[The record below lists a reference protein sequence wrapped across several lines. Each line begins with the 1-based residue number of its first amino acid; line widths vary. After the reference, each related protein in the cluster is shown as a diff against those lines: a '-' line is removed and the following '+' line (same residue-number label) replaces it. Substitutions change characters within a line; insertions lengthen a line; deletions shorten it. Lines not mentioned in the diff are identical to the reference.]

1 MRISDWSSDVCSSDL
16 ADQSADDRAAQ
27 EVDLAAPGRREGLRQ
42 AKAARGGGDLQVA
55 VRRRHHVDEDGHA
68 IETDERGDHLDATQ
82 QRPRAEGEANVGRN
96 LGKSDG
102 RQHLSAAVDDEA
114 FQQAY
119 LQIGMAKS
127 RETEGQKQEET

>member
-27 EVDLAAPGRREGLRQ
+27 EVDLAAPGRRDGLRQ

-68 IETDERGDHLDATQ
+68 IERSDEHTSELQSLMR
-82 QRPRAEGEANVGRN
+82 
-96 LGKSDG
+96 S
-102 RQHLSAAVDDEA
+102 SYAV
-114 FQQAY
+114 FC
-119 LQIGMAKS
+119 LK
-127 RETEGQKQEET
+127 QKPQPQLPVHRRTSQLHTHIAL